1 MKKVIGGLL
10 VLLVSMLSATSHG
23 AMIDYKGG
31 QFDTSEAANSA
42 INVVNESQGQIIDD
56 DIYNGYYR
64 FWPHGESMN
73 KAVTLTWD
81 NGVKNTSGDD
91 IVFVMNRYSWVWGGT
106 IGVEINGIFHNQF
119 ADFLIKE
126 NNNSA
131 TDPYA
136 GIFAGGIDL
145 SNFGLADNE
154 IVHSLTFRAAN
165 LPSYGSGA
173 CTNAAE
179 WGNCSDIDVMFA
191 GALPPSV
198 VAPDLPISEPGIAF
212 LFLSGFAALAS
223 MKKRRV

>member
-1 MKKVIGGLL
+1 
-10 VLLVSMLSATSHG
+10 
-23 AMIDYKGG
+23 
-31 QFDTSEAANSA
+31 
-42 INVVNESQGQIIDD
+42 
-56 DIYNGYYR
+56 
-64 FWPHGESMN
+64 MN

-106 IGVEINGIFHNQF
+106 IGVEINGIFNNQF
-119 ADFLIKE
+119 ADFLIKD
-126 NNNSA
+126 NKNSA

-154 IVHSLTFRAAN
+154 VIYSLAFRAAN

-173 CTNAAE
+173 CNNGAE

-198 VAPDLPISEPGIAF
+198 VAPDLPVPEPGIAF
-212 LFLSGFAALAS
+212 LFLSGFAVMAS
-223 MKKRRV
+223 IKKRRG